1 MKYSDFKKYIV
12 LFILLVSNLSY
23 AQFEV
28 EFNETKG
35 SLTLSDNL
43 KPEFGRYDGYRIPLY
58 KGETVN
64 FIVFSEK
71 FNPGLIFVTPQG
83 DVFKQSDKTTPG
95 FASIITDITE
105 DGEWILYVVGDSSS
119 VGEYQFQYA
128 IAGSNSVSLPADA
141 DFCTSLQFILAHS
154 NAFFLLLENRYDSSN
169 SFIKLKGAKDSF
181 IDESD
186 GSFTSVFLET
196 DNLNEAEKLHKDLIN
211 SISSCLDKNWKSG
224 SSDWRK
230 NVDYRVKETVFTENI
245 KDSYR
250 IIKIELLDLKG
261 SKEKFL
267 SDYAVQ
273 VVINKNR

>member
-1 MKYSDFKKYIV
+1 MKYSFYKKYIV
-12 LFILLVSNLSY
+12 LILLVLSNHAY

-28 EFNETKG
+28 EFSESKG
-35 SLTLSDNL
+35 SLSITDNL
-43 KPEFGRYDGYRIPLY
+43 KPGFGRYDGYRIPLY

-71 FNPGLIFVTPQG
+71 FNPGLILVTPLG
-83 DVFKQSDKTTPG
+83 EVFKQSSKTTLE
-95 FASIITDITE
+95 FATIITDISE

-128 IAGSNSVSLPADA
+128 IAASNSVSLPADA

-154 NAFFLLLENRYDSSN
+154 KAFFLLIENQYDSSN

-181 IDESD
+181 IDEVD
-186 GSFTSVFLET
+186 GSYTSVFLET
-196 DNLNEAEKLHKDLIN
+196 DNLNEAEKQYKDLIN
-211 SISSCLDKNWKSG
+211 NVSNCLDKNWKSK

-230 NVDYRVKETVFTENI
+230 KEDYRINETVITENI

-250 IIKIELLDLKG
+250 FIKIELLDLKG

-267 SDYAVQ
+267 SDYVVQ

>member
-211 SISSCLDKNWKSG
+211 SISSCLDKDWKSR

-245 KDSYR
+245 KDSNR
-250 IIKIELLDLKG
+250 VIKIELLDLRG